1 MRELESVLTSLAQKL
16 DLPSTIRIET
26 DPSKVC

>member
-26 DPSKVC
+26 DLSKAC

>member
-16 DLPSTIRIET
+16 DLPPTIRIET
-26 DPSKVC
+26 DFSKVS

>member
-16 DLPSTIRIET
+16 DLPPTIRIEI

>member
-16 DLPSTIRIET
+16 DLPPVIRIET
-26 DPSKVC
+26 DLSKAC